1 MNSRPL
7 RPERSALPSALYP
20 VEKRQRTLPYGCGR
34 RIRTLTMRVRVAGAT
49 ITQFRIKLLYYYTKN
64 RACCQYPFERNFTRA
79 KEILHREGLWQKS
92 FAAFRAGRGIPSG
105 ARHSGQGA
113 AFRAGRGIPGR
124 ARHSE
129 RGAAF
134 RAGRGIPSGARHSG
148 RGAAFRAGRGI
159 PSGARHSE
167 RGAAFRAGRGIPG
180 RARHLREE
188 PLLHWT
194 HSPLQNGGYSS
205 LPKGDTAPCKMGGI
219 APCRR
224 GHTAPCK
231 MGGYSSLPKGT
242 HSPLATLGTRLAKE
256 TEDVL

>member
-1 MNSRPL
+1 MVAEEGFEPSQCESESQVLPLHNSASNCFIIIRKTGL
-7 RPERSALPSALYP
+7 
-20 VEKRQRTLPYGCGR
+20 VVNTL
-34 RIRTLTMRVRVAGAT
+34 L
-49 ITQFRIKLLYYYTKN
+49 
-64 RACCQYPFERNFTRA
+64 
-79 KEILHREGLWQKS
+79 KEILRGQKK
-92 FAAFRAGRGIPSG
+92 FCTGKVCGKN
-105 ARHSGQGA
+105 HL
-113 AFRAGRGIPGR
+113 
-124 ARHSE
+124 
-129 RGAAF
+129 
-134 RAGRGIPSGARHSG
+134 
-148 RGAAFRAGRGI
+148 
-159 PSGARHSE
+159 RHSE

>member
-92 FAAFRAGRGIPSG
+92 FAAFRAGRGIP
-105 ARHSGQGA
+105 
-113 AFRAGRGIPGR
+113 GR

-148 RGAAFRAGRGI
+148 QGTAFARGA
-159 PSGARHSE
+159 P
-167 RGAAFRAGRGIPG
+167 AA
-180 RARHLREE
+180 L
-188 PLLHWT
+188 
-194 HSPLQNGGYSS
+194 
-205 LPKGDTAPCKMGGI
+205 DTQ
-219 APCRR
+219 
-224 GHTAPCK
+224 
-231 MGGYSSLPKGT
+231 
-242 HSPLATLGTRLAKE
+242 PLAKWG
-256 TEDVL
+256 V

>member
-105 ARHSGQGA
+105 ARHSERGAAFRAGRGIPGGARHSGQGA
-113 AFRAGRGIPGR
+113 AFRAGRGIPGK
-124 ARHSE
+124 
-129 RGAAF
+129 
-134 RAGRGIPSGARHSG
+134 
-148 RGAAFRAGRGI
+148 
-159 PSGARHSE
+159 
-167 RGAAFRAGRGIPG
+167 
-180 RARHLREE
+180 ARHLREE

-224 GHTAPCK
+224 GHTAPWQHWAQGLRKRQRMCYNAYGPAAHCGK
-231 MGGYSSLPKGT
+231 QRPGTVRTRPKQRRPGQNTGRIGGRPHAHQSGCF
-242 HSPLATLGTRLAKE
+242 
-256 TEDVL
+256 

>member
-105 ARHSGQGA
+105 ARHSGQGT
-113 AFRAGRGIPGR
+113 AFA
-124 ARHSE
+124 
-129 RGAAF
+129 RGAPA
-134 RAGRGIPSGARHSG
+134 ALDTQPLAKWGIQLPAEGG
-148 RGAAFRAGRGI
+148 
-159 PSGARHSE
+159 
-167 RGAAFRAGRGIPG
+167 
-180 RARHLREE
+180 
-188 PLLHWT
+188 
-194 HSPLQNGGYSS
+194 HSPLQN
-205 LPKGDTAPCKMGGI
+205 
-219 APCRR
+219 
-224 GHTAPCK
+224 
-231 MGGYSSLPKGT
+231 GGYSSLPKGT

>member
-148 RGAAFRAGRGI
+148 QGTAFARGA
-159 PSGARHSE
+159 P
-167 RGAAFRAGRGIPG
+167 AA
-180 RARHLREE
+180 LDTQ
-188 PLLHWT
+188 PLAKW
-194 HSPLQNGGYSS
+194 
-205 LPKGDTAPCKMGGI
+205 GGI

-224 GHTAPCK
+224 GHTAPWQHWAQGLRKRQRMCYNAYGPAAHCGK
-231 MGGYSSLPKGT
+231 QRPGTVRTRPKQRRPGQNTGRIGGRPHAHQSGCF
-242 HSPLATLGTRLAKE
+242 
-256 TEDVL
+256 